1 MSILKK
7 GVKRIKNQW
16 KIIGPGFITGASDND
31 PSAITTYTQAGA
43 KFGIQFL
50 WASIITYPLT
60 IAVLEMCARIGLTT
74 NLGIIAII
82 KKFYS
87 KTLLY
92 FIGIISFI
100 AILLNISA
108 DIEMVGAVTH
118 LLYPSIPSFIYS
130 IIFSG
135 ILVYSIVFWSYNKI
149 ISVLKI
155 LCIALLGYAVI
166 PFLTKTN
173 WAEVAKSIFMPSF
186 KNTSDYFLVL
196 VAIFGSAISPYLFF
210 WQASVEIED
219 AQLSKSS
226 VKQKLNRVYKDIRGG
241 IFFTN
246 FISFFIVLAAANVL
260 FRSGINNIDTV
271 DEAAIALKPLAGN
284 LSYVLFAMGIIGT
297 GLLAVPVLA
306 GSLSYIIAETFG
318 WEEGLN
324 KKFHEA
330 KGFYFT
336 LIISLLTGTCLH
348 FLKISPVKA
357 LITVAVLYG
366 ILAPILVIVIL
377 MIANNKHIVGKHIN
391 SRWSN
396 FWGIVAFLVMA
407 LAALI
412 TLYFRIK
419 NK

>member
-1 MSILKK
+1 MSIFRN
-7 GVKRIKNQW
+7 GVKQIKKQW

-50 WASIITYPLT
+50 WTSIITYPLT

-74 NLGIIAII
+74 HLGIIAVI

-92 FIGIISFI
+92 FIGIISFV

-108 DIEMVGAVTH
+108 DIEMVGSVTH

-135 ILVYSIVFWSYNKI
+135 LLVYSIIMWSYNKI

-155 LCIALLGYAVI
+155 LCIALLSYAII

-173 WAEVAKSIFMPSF
+173 WTEVAKSIFMPSF
-186 KNTSDYFLVL
+186 KNSASYFLVL

-226 VKQKLNRVYKDIRGG
+226 IKQKLNRVYKDIKGG
-241 IFFTN
+241 IFFTS

-260 FRSGINNIDTV
+260 FLAGINNIDTV
-271 DEAAIALKPLAGN
+271 DQAAMALKPLAGK
-284 LSYVLFAMGIIGT
+284 LSYVLFAIGIIGT

-306 GSLSYIIAETFG
+306 GSLSYIMAETFG
-318 WEEGLN
+318 WEQGLN

-336 LIISLLTGTCLH
+336 LIISLIIGTCLH

-357 LITVAVLYG
+357 LISVAILYG
-366 ILAPILVIVIL
+366 ILAPVLVMIILI
-377 MIANNKHIVGKHIN
+377 IANNKKIMGSHTN
-391 SRWSN
+391 SKWSN
-396 FWGIVAFLVMA
+396 FWGILAFLIMTTTA
-407 LAALI
+407 II
-412 TLYFRIK
+412 TLYFI
-419 NK
+419 